1 MLCLGSL
8 GLFEQKDIQFQ
19 PHGADVCFAL
29 LHKGQLEH
37 RSLEKQDQSSVGEP
51 IYQEL
56 CFEGPLEKKAV
67 LELGIFQIV

>member
-19 PHGADVCFAL
+19 PHGADVCLVL
-29 LHKGQLEH
+29 LQGQLED
-37 RSLEKQDQSSVGEP
+37 RSLEKQDQSAVGEP
-51 IYQEL
+51 IHQEL

-67 LELGIFQIV
+67 LELGILQIV